1 MNQRTAKLIRKASGK
16 SRKARSDWKNMSK
29 AGRTALRVETR
40 AWLIDLGRPYR
51 SDLPSR

>member
-16 SRKARSDWKNMSK
+16 SRGARRAWNNLSK
-29 AGRTALRVETR
+29 EGRTAMRVETR
-40 AWLIDLGRPYR
+40 AWLISMSRPYR

>member
-16 SRKARSDWKNMSK
+16 SRNARRAWSNMSK
-29 AGRTALRVETR
+29 AGRTAMRVETR
-40 AWLIDLGRPYR
+40 AWLIDMGRPYR